1 MPPKRSLPTG
11 KPTNSPFE
19 SKRSRPSNTS
29 TTPRK
34 RTKVQRS
41 IWNSKDDW
49 DTLISESQLSTSSI
63 SIRPPRLRELPTL
76 VKCCTESIARGFK
89 RLWDV
94 SGDET
99 GAEFKAAWGYL
110 PSHLKE
116 GIRDSAFRY
125 WGGFLTVKIL
135 AEVFLIPPHLY
146 LPGELLPSIFSAEH
160 VKSLIPLPELRDQ
173 FTSLSLK
180 HASKASDLGISA
192 IIYNLPNLE
201 SINLKGCSLAGDKT
215 IKQILGQC
223 SGLKRLNMKGTKI
236 TEGDVKSLLD
246 RFGKG
251 LEVFKVDSIYFENI
265 NDTFSSQPYPS
276 LTHLSL
282 PGDFLN
288 SPSKDYRHRSKIL
301 SQSFGGYP
309 QPRQTNPEHVIQWYT
324 FFEHFPRLTHLYLP
338 GLLIPEDTLINLSPG
353 LIKLDLG
360 AGGPPVPVEVLN
372 HLLETQTNTLRSLKL
387 GHIKSAK
394 LLATGIPDSAAFT
407 GLGEILSRCERLE
420 EFSMKVDP
428 GGSKDPM
435 CDACM
440 GRYSDLVFRD
450 GLRANWR
457 KSLKKLSLI
466 IPQSID
472 SSIFFP
478 SGPDR
483 QQGNGSLIAS
493 PLEQVE
499 LPSAIINDTHTFA
512 LALQGFPKLRSLDLS
527 GTTITDEDMEIILQG
542 CKLLSRIDLTSCRGI
557 NVRHRRNIFRA
568 YEHN

>member
-1 MPPKRSLPTG
+1 MPPKRSLPAG
-11 KPTNSPFE
+11 KTTNSPSK
-19 SKRSRPSNTS
+19 SKRSRLSNTS

-41 IWNSKDDW
+41 IWNSTDDW

-76 VKCCTESIARGFK
+76 VKCCSESIARGFK
-89 RLWDV
+89 KLWDV
-94 SGDET
+94 SGDGT
-99 GAEFKAAWGYL
+99 GAEFKAAWGFL
-110 PSHLKE
+110 PNHLKE
-116 GIRDSAFRY
+116 GIRDSVFRY

-146 LPGELLPSIFSAEH
+146 IPGELLPSISSAEH
-160 VKSLIPLPELRDQ
+160 VKSLIPSPEQREQ

-201 SINLKGCSLAGDKT
+201 SINLKGCSLAGEKT
-215 IKQILGQC
+215 IKQILGRC
-223 SGLKRLNMKGTKI
+223 SGLKGLNMKGTKI
-236 TEGDVKSLLD
+236 TEGEVKNLLD
-246 RFGKG
+246 RFGKR
-251 LEVFKVDSIYFENI
+251 LEVFKVDSVFFENI

-309 QPRQTNPEHVIQWYT
+309 QPRQSHPENIIQWYS
-324 FFEHFPRLTHLYLP
+324 FHIHFPKLTHLYLP

-353 LIKLDLG
+353 LIRLHLG

-372 HLLETQTNTLRSLKL
+372 HLLEKQMDTLRSLKL
-387 GHIKSAK
+387 GHIKSTK
-394 LLATGIPDSAAFT
+394 LLSSGIPDSTPFT
-407 GLGEILSRCERLE
+407 RLGKILSRCERLE

-435 CDACM
+435 CEACM
-440 GRYSDLVFRD
+440 GRYSDLIFRD
-450 GLRANWR
+450 GLSGNWR
-457 KSLKKLSLI
+457 KSLKKLSLV

-478 SGPDR
+478 SDSHHEDER
-483 QQGNGSLIAS
+483 SVTS
-493 PLEQVE
+493 PLEQLE
-499 LPSAIINDTHTFA
+499 LPSAIIDDTHTFA